1 MDGCAQAKLE
11 LWTREEVDVTEYSID
26 QDEKRR
32 LCHRTTV
39 SEMLNSKVIK
49 VAGFT
54 RFHFCRQ
61 DVIQLV
67 YGHWR
72 NLVMVSIIELKDE
85 VVIKF
90 AESVEPSVETC

>member
-1 MDGCAQAKLE
+1 M
-11 LWTREEVDVTEYSID
+11 
-26 QDEKRR
+26 
-32 LCHRTTV
+32 
-39 SEMLNSKVIK
+39 SEMLNSKMIE

-54 RFHFCRQ
+54 QFHFCGQ

-90 AESVEPSVETC
+90 AESVEPSVKTSRVLI